1 MCRKAAS
8 KTLIYRIM
16 STNTTSRYTYTIEDI
31 YDTLKTATSK
41 KEAVEAAKEIC
52 NRRRINIYVYR
63 VDKFGA
69 TSSIGHAEYVGYLKE
84 VRFYND

>member
-1 MCRKAAS
+1 
-8 KTLIYRIM
+8 M
-16 STNTTSRYTYTIEDI
+16 STNTASRYTYTIEDI